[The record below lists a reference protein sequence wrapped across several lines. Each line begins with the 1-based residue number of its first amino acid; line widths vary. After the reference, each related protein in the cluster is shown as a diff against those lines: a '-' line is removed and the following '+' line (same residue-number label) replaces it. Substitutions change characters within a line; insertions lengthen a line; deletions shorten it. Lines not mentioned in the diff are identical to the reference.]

1 MKGRLMHEQ
10 THGNKRFP
18 PRIWTGLALVLA
30 VSVGGCGLSGSDVE
44 LNGGIFD
51 ALGVSTAANASRSG
65 EPRLSPRAGIVLP
78 PEEKRLPPP
87 GQPAE
92 AARLAAEAWPD
103 DPDDRKVRSAEVL
116 DRQQAEFCRKQALE
130 AKTKSGQIL
139 PDGPK
144 GPCVTSLFGAFTLP
158 GQQK

>member
-1 MKGRLMHEQ
+1 MHDE
-10 THGNKRFP
+10 TNGNRRCAPKT
-18 PRIWTGLALVLA
+18 WTGLALVLA
-30 VSVGGCGLSGSDVE
+30 VAAGGCGLSGNDVE

-51 ALGVSTAANASRSG
+51 ALGVSTAANASRSA
-65 EPRLSPRAGIVLP
+65 EPRLAPRAGIVLP
-78 PEEKRLPPP
+78 PGENRLPTP

-92 AARLAAEAWPD
+92 AARVASEAWPD

-130 AKTKSGQIL
+130 ARTKSGQIL